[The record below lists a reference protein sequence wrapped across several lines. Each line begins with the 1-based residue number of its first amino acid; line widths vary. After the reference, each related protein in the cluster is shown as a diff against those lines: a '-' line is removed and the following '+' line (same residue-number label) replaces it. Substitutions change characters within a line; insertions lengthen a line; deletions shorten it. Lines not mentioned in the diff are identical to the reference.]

1 MFSYKKIN
9 IFLIFFLIFISGNS
23 CDSVTE
29 AEGETTEEPGTL
41 VFNKF
46 FLTKILNNFFLLKKK
61 M

>member
-29 AEGETTEEPGTL
+29 AEDETTEEPGTL
-41 VFNKF
+41 VFN
-46 FLTKILNNFFLLKKK
+46 NFFLN
-61 M
+61 

>member
-29 AEGETTEEPGTL
+29 AEDETTEEPGTL
-41 VFNKF
+41 VFKQL
-46 FLTKILNNFFLLKKK
+46 FLKLKLKN
-61 M
+61 